1 MINSPS
7 VAIRMATPED
17 AGQLLAIYAPYVEK
31 TAITFEYQ
39 VPDMDEFQNRIAH
52 TLERYPYL
60 AAVYEGRIAG
70 YAYASPF
77 KSRAAYGW
85 SAETSIYVDQGLRGR
100 GIGGQLYLALENL
113 LKQQNILN
121 VNACITYPNPES
133 IAFHQ
138 AFGYHMAAHFIKCG
152 YKLGKWY
159 DMVWMEKHLGEH
171 SDTPKPVIPIKEL

>member
-1 MINSPS
+1 MNL
-7 VAIRMATPED
+7 VTIREAVPDD
-17 AGQLLAIYAPYVEK
+17 AADLLAVYAYFVRE
-31 TAITFEYQ
+31 TAITFEYD
-39 VPDMDEFQNRIAH
+39 VPATAEFRERIRR

-171 SDTPKPVIPIKEL
+171 PEIPKPVIPIKEL